1 MDKSRRVERPN
12 SGDLVVRGLAFAY
25 LGFMVALPILALVVL
40 AFQNGPLAFW
50 TEITRRE
57 AVTAM
62 VLTFE
67 MAVIAT
73 LITTL
78 TGIWIA
84 WTLKRREFIGKR
96 LLESLIDLPLAL
108 PAIVAGLVLLSLYG
122 PQGFIGSV
130 LEHHGIQVLFAK
142 PGIVLALMFVTLPL
156 MVRSIQPIMDEL
168 DPEAEQASFTLG
180 ASRLT
185 TFIKITLPILWPSI
199 AAGAS
204 LTVARALGEFGSLVL
219 IAGNIPYK
227 TEIAPTY
234 VYGRIES
241 GTPEAA
247 SSVAVALLVVAV
259 FILLAIEYLQSR
271 SRKVRRPRGR

>member
-1 MDKSRRVERPN
+1 M
-12 SGDLVVRGLAFAY
+12 VRGLAMGY
-25 LGFMVALPILALVVL
+25 LGFMVALPILALIAL
-40 AFQNGPLAFW
+40 AFQGGPAAFW
-50 TEITRRE
+50 NEITRRE

-62 VLTFE
+62 ALTIE
-67 MAVIAT
+67 MALIAT
-73 LITTL
+73 VITTMA
-78 TGIWIA
+78 GVGIA
-84 WTLKRREFIGKR
+84 WTLKRREFLGKR
-96 LLESLIDLPLAL
+96 LLEALIDLPLAL

-122 PQGFIGSV
+122 PQGFIGTF
-130 LEHHGIQVLFAK
+130 LGHHGIQVLFAK

-156 MVRSIQPIMDEL
+156 MVRSVQPIMDEL
-168 DPEAEQASFTLG
+168 DPEAEQASYTLG
-180 ASRLT
+180 ASRLA
-185 TFIKITLPILWPSI
+185 TFVRVTFPVLWPSI

-247 SSVAVALLVVAV
+247 SAVAVALLIVAV

-271 SRKVRRPRGR
+271 SRRVRRPRGR